1 MADNRMKD
9 WRTKLKDNGGAVL
22 QVHLDKQ
29 SSDRLKALCFQYGMT
44 KREVIE
50 NAIASYLKK

>member
-1 MADNRMKD
+1 MAENRMRD

-29 SSDRLKALCFQYGMT
+29 SSDRLKALCLKHGMT